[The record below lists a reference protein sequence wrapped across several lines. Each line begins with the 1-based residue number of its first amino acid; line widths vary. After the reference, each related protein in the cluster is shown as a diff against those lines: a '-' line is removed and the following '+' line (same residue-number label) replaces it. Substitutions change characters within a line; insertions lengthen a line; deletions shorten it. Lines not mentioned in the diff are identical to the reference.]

1 MMTVRST
8 VNQTIKYGLHITGVL
23 PSTPFLSVQKSFWI
37 ILMFHPGRLV
47 ALITISHS
55 LIHDILSSMEE
66 DCVKYSVV
74 DSENVIPKTADF
86 LQSVIKTIVVM
97 YIVDGS
103 FYAVTTLVSAQI
115 NDTLPRR
122 LFLEMDLPF
131 NTIDSPNYEI
141 VVILQMISL
150 WMVAYG
156 YGIFSGLLLMLI
168 LHMGCHIDVLCNA
181 MTKIV
186 SSNDAKQLR
195 FVAVRHQELI
205 EFSKQI
211 EELFT
216 FMCFVQMF
224 SNIMGL
230 CCGGYLVV
238 FTLQNG
244 YGFVQ
249 QIKFI
254 VSYISMCMEIFIYC
268 FAGEYLNVKNEMII
282 DAAYQIS
289 WYELQPSLRRQ
300 VILLLLRS
308 QKGFQLTVG
317 KLSELNLITFTWI
330 VKSST
335 SYMTVFLAMS

>member
-1 MMTVRST
+1 
-8 VNQTIKYGLHITGVL
+8 
-23 PSTPFLSVQKSFWI
+23 
-37 ILMFHPGRLV
+37 
-47 ALITISHS
+47 
-55 LIHDILSSMEE
+55 MEE
-66 DCVKYSVV
+66 DCVKYSGA

-86 LQSVIKTIVVM
+86 LQGVIKTIVIL
-97 YIVDGS
+97 YIIDGS
-103 FYAVTTLVSAQI
+103 FYAVTTIAFAQT

-122 LFLEMDLPF
+122 FFLEMDLPF

-141 VVILQMISL
+141 VVILQLISV

-186 SSNDAKQLR
+186 SSNDVKQLR

-205 EFSKQI
+205 QFSQQI

-224 SNIMGL
+224 SNVLGL
-230 CCGGYLVV
+230 CCGGYLVIS
-238 FTLQNG
+238 TLQNG
-244 YGFVQ
+244 YGFFQ

-254 VSYISMCMEIFIYC
+254 VSYITMCTEIFIYC
-268 FAGEYLNVKNEMII
+268 FAGEYLNVKNEMIT

-289 WYELQPSLRRQ
+289 WYELQPTLRRQ

-317 KLSELNLITFTWI
+317 KFVELNLITFAWI
-330 VKSST
+330 VKSSA
-335 SYMTVFLAMS
+335 SYMTVFLAVS